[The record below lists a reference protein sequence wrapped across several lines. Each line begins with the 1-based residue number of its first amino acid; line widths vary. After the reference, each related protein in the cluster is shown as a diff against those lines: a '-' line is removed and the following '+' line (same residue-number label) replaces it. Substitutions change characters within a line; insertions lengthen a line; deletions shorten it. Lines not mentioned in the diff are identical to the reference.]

1 MRQRAI
7 AWVMIG
13 IVVLT
18 GCTGRE
24 TALVRK
30 EAAAA
35 LQSGD
40 GKYAKELTVTVSR
53 AITDPAELR
62 DDLEAK
68 MLKEKFNLV
77 FQATDYPRND
87 WATKVTLQLASGEGP
102 DFMPYTR
109 DIWKSVEWMASGLL
123 RPFTQRELKERLPH
137 YLSNWTPQ
145 EWDTVFRSTRFSD
158 GYLYFLPSQ
167 RTIPA
172 SSGWQYRKDLFDRHG
187 LTFPHTPDE
196 MLATLRT
203 LKRQTGLIP
212 IVANSSAASPLL
224 GISGFFQLFGMPELL
239 LQWTSFVDPKTN
251 VFTAYPMATDLSRP
265 LLSFL
270 HQMYAEDLMLKN
282 FATASNEQVKKLVA
296 QGHSVIMPT
305 AVDPAYNNML
315 QSAVP
320 GVNWVWADN
329 YDHPSNDPN
338 EILYKRDSLYSYWG
352 PAINKRTSPEKV
364 DRLLDYLDWTQTE
377 EGKRWY
383 TYGKEGVTYTMKDGV
398 PALLPNMTTPLKP
411 IGDSLPNYGINVGLI
426 GYGGFI
432 TFHPSFNETYS
443 KPKLD
448 ISRVLL
454 NKPGY
459 FGPVEP
465 ILQFTENE
473 RKRVVELESVLNG
486 VRDEYWLKF
495 IMGVLDPDKD
505 KDWQSFLQAA
515 NDAGLDEVI
524 QLRTRAYVR
533 AQ

>member
-1 MRQRAI
+1 
-7 AWVMIG
+7 MIG
-13 IVVLT
+13 IVILT
-18 GCTGRE
+18 GCTDRE
-24 TALVRK
+24 TAIDRR
-30 EAAAA
+30 EDASAAPPA
-35 LQSGD
+35 GG

-53 AITDPAELR
+53 AITEPAALL
-62 DDLEAK
+62 DDAEAK

-77 FQATDYPRND
+77 FKATDYPRND

-109 DIWKSVEWMASGLL
+109 DIWKSVEWMASGFL
-123 RPFTQRELKERLPH
+123 RPFSQSELKDRLPH
-137 YLSNWTPQ
+137 YVNNWTPQ

-158 GYLYFLPSQ
+158 GNLYFLPSQ

-172 SSGWQYRKDLFDRHG
+172 SSGWQYRKDLFDRYG
-187 LTFPHTPDE
+187 LSFPKTPEE
-196 MLATLRT
+196 MLTTLRT
-203 LKRQTGLIP
+203 LKQLTGLIP
-212 IVANSSAASPLL
+212 IVVNSSAASPLVA
-224 GISGFFQLFGMPELL
+224 ISGFFQLFGMPELL

-251 VFTAYPMATDLSRP
+251 AFIAYPMATDLSRP

-270 HQMYAEDLMLKN
+270 RKMYAEGLLYKD
-282 FATASNEQVKKLVA
+282 FATASSDQVKKLVA
-296 QGHSVIMPT
+296 QGHYVIMPT
-305 AVDPAYNNML
+305 AVDPAYNDML
-315 QSAVP
+315 QRDAVP
-320 GVNWVWADN
+320 DVHWVWADN

-338 EILYKRDSLYSYWG
+338 EILFKRDSLYSFWG
-352 PAINKRTSPEKV
+352 PAINKRASPEKV
-364 DRLLDYLDWTQTE
+364 DRLFDYLDWTQTD
-377 EGKRWY
+377 EGKLWY

-398 PALLPNMTTPLKP
+398 PTLLPNMTSPLKP
-411 IGDSLPNYGINVGLI
+411 LGDSLPNYGINVGLI

-432 TFHPSFNETYS
+432 TFHQSFNETYS

-459 FGPVEP
+459 YGPVEP
-465 ILQFTENE
+465 ILLFTENE
-473 RKRVVELESVLNG
+473 RKRVARLEAALNG

-495 IMGVLDPDKD
+495 IMGALDPDKD
-505 KDWQSFLQAA
+505 RDWQSFLQAA